1 MKSPQ
6 QRIDRILLGAVIAV
20 LILGVLAVYSASS
33 FRGAEKYGDSACF
46 LKQHLI
52 RVLIGMLMLLIMSRI
67 PYEKLRVITPPLLL
81 VLTVMLVAVLAG
93 DAFHGSRRS
102 LLLFGRRFQ
111 PSEFMK
117 LVFIFYLATVFA
129 RGREANVFR
138 QNTLMIHYYLVLLI
152 VGLVFLEPDLG
163 TALVLF
169 FLAISMFYLGG
180 VSLRKL
186 VQMGLILMPLVAFG
200 VFVFPHQRQRLTD
213 FFNSL
218 ADSGMINYQVKQ
230 SIIGLANGGITGV
243 GYGSGKQKLFF
254 LPEPFSDFILASIGE
269 EMGFVGLTVLFV
281 LMLIILWRGIRIA
294 LRAPDRYGFLLA
306 SGITCLIMI
315 NALVNAGVAVHLLPT
330 TGLPFPLVSYGGS
343 ALLMQ
348 MAGIG
353 VLLSISRVAVTPYG
367 EFTEYRSRA
376 VCWNKGDRRCVSW

>member
-1 MKSPQ
+1 MKHQ
-6 QRIDRILLGAVIAV
+6 NHKIDRILLGAVIAV

-52 RVLIGMLMLLIMSRI
+52 RVLIGMLMLLVMSGV
-67 PYEKLRVITPPLLL
+67 PYEKLRAVTPPLLFL
-81 VLTVMLVAVLAG
+81 LIGMLVVVLAG
-93 DAFHGSRRS
+93 EEFHGSRRS
-102 LLLFGRRFQ
+102 ILLFGRRIQ

-117 LVFIFYLATVFA
+117 LIVVFYLAAVFA

-138 QNTLMIHYYLVLLI
+138 KNTLMVHYYLVLLI
-152 VGLVFLEPDLG
+152 VGLVFMEPDLG

-180 VSLRKL
+180 VSLKKL
-186 VQMGLILMPLVAFG
+186 GQMGLVLVPLMASG
-200 VFVFPHQRQRLTD
+200 VLVFPHQRQRLTD
-213 FFNSL
+213 FINSL
-218 ADSGMINYQVKQ
+218 TDSGMMNYQVKQ
-230 SIIGLANGGITGV
+230 SIIGLANGGIAGV

-269 EMGFVGLTVLFV
+269 EMGFIGLTVLFV
-281 LMLIILWRGIRIA
+281 LMLVILWRGIRIA

-306 SGITCLIMI
+306 SGVTCLIMI

-348 MAGIG
+348 LTGIG

-367 EFTEYRSRA
+367 EFTENRSRA
-376 VCWNKGDRRCVSW
+376 VFWNKGDPRCVSW